1 MSNYADAIPAR
12 DDPRLPSMVSWR
24 DPVDAGAAA
33 TSEDRWYLVI
43 DEDGDVSVEK
53 RTYYGDNATSEYEWH
68 QRTLAYRILGD
79 VIDDQRLRTDLSQG
93 GTLANLID
101 CIADGHEVRWDGS
114 NYRGYLTEDAHDA
127 SDTLRRALEVDYG
140 DDVWS
145 TWAAFDH
152 LRTGLSAAEV
162 LETYGLSIEAAAGRV
177 IEEAITNNVLL
188 QASDVEDALRNC
200 IRDAR
205 EDLED
210 DDA

>member
-79 VIDDQRLRTDLSQG
+79 VIDDQRLRTA
-93 GTLANLID
+93 LAGFRGESSAYGLLESSLL
-101 CIADGHEVRWDGS
+101 ADV
-114 NYRGYLTEDAHDA
+114 
-127 SDTLRRALEVDYG
+127 LRRYG
-140 DDVWS
+140 ARTSDDA
-145 TWAAFDH
+145 T
-152 LRTGLSAAEV
+152 LCR
-162 LETYGLSIEAAAGRV
+162 
-177 IEEAITNNVLL
+177 L
-188 QASDVEDALRNC
+188 QAWTGTAFARPTRDEDRP
-200 IRDAR
+200 
-205 EDLED
+205 
-210 DDA
+210 